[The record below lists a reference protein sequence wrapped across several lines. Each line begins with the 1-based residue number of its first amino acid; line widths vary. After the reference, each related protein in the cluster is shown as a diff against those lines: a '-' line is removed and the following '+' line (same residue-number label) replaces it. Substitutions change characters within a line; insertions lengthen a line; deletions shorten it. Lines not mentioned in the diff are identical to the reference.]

1 MGEEVQDLQL
11 VQMLVAASSEIEVDP
26 NFWETKF
33 VAMKSMPFVSEN
45 ACDRAMRKDS
55 AAATSFEWLSQKRNR
70 STRFE
75 AKDATTGISNR
86 FETQCPTSNGC
97 SWKRGGGKE

>member
-1 MGEEVQDLQL
+1 MGEEVQYLQL
-11 VQMLVAASSEIEVDP
+11 DQMLVAASSEIEVDP
-26 NFWETKF
+26 NFLET
-33 VAMKSMPFVSEN
+33 KSMPFVSEN
-45 ACDRAMRKDS
+45 ACDRAMRNDS
-55 AAATSFEWLSQKRNR
+55 AEATSLEWLSQKRNR

-97 SWKRGGGKE
+97 FWKRGGGKE